1 VLALQDQAEAGL
13 PDVEEALELE
23 RLLGQTEGEA
33 AALWVRSDVLS
44 ILGRV
49 EEARNDAEVALRI
62 SRQAANREEA
72 ALALRSLALAH
83 EVAGDLDRAEAA
95 LREALELAGD
105 VPYVSSTCLA
115 RLASVLAAGGD
126 LDGAEAYA
134 TSAVRESVLW
144 GGYEGRFVLAEVAL
158 ARGDPDAERMAADAL
173 HQAEVGGYLASLS
186 RKRIQARHP
195 GLQPSGG
202 APVVDVRRARRAFMF
217 TDIVSSTNLVE
228 VLGDEA
234 WDHLLRWHDQT
245 LRALF
250 AGHGGE
256 EVNRIGDG
264 FFVAFDRPEPA
275 VRCAVDIQR
284 ALERHRVEHGF
295 APRVRIGVHEA
306 EATLE
311 GSDYQG
317 RGVHEAARIAGA
329 AGADEILVSAPI
341 AALLDCTAVSEPRP
355 LNLKGFR
362 EPVEVVAVDW
372 H

>member
-1 VLALQDQAEAGL
+1 
-13 PDVEEALELE
+13 
-23 RLLGQTEGEA
+23 
-33 AALWVRSDVLS
+33 
-44 ILGRV
+44 
-49 EEARNDAEVALRI
+49 
-62 SRQAANREEA
+62 
-72 ALALRSLALAH
+72 
-83 EVAGDLDRAEAA
+83 
-95 LREALELAGD
+95 
-105 VPYVSSTCLA
+105 
-115 RLASVLAAGGD
+115 
-126 LDGAEAYA
+126 
-134 TSAVRESVLW
+134 
-144 GGYEGRFVLAEVAL
+144 
-158 ARGDPDAERMAADAL
+158 
-173 HQAEVGGYLASLS
+173 
-186 RKRIQARHP
+186 
-195 GLQPSGG
+195 
-202 APVVDVRRARRAFMF
+202 MF

-228 VLGDEA
+228 ALGDEA

-245 LRALF
+245 LRSLF

-306 EATLE
+306 EATRE

-329 AGADEILVSAPI
+329 AGADEILVSAAI
-341 AALLDCTAVSEPRP
+341 AAALDGAAVSEPRR
-355 LNLKGFR
+355 LSLKGFR